1 MDFKSEL
8 IDKFNLIKVDIRGT
22 VKAGRSYMSISSQT
36 NNVYTTF
43 FTPENDYFPSFSE
56 NTDLYVFPVDTSDLN
71 PGSVV
76 KDIAG
81 DILVLFSD
89 EYDYRFYAEVT
100 NIENT
105 WSEGTLSIVEVLYR
119 A

>member
-8 IDKFNLIKVDIRGT
+8 IDKFNLIKVDKDGP
-22 VKAGRSYMSISSQT
+22 VKAGRSYMSISNTS
-36 NNVYTTF
+36 NVFATL
-43 FTPENDYFPSFSE
+43 FTPEKDYLPSFSE
-56 NTDLYVFPVDTSDLN
+56 NTDLYMFPVDTSDLK

-76 KDIAG
+76 RDIAG
-81 DILVLFSD
+81 DIMVLISD
-89 EYDYRFYAEVT
+89 EYGYRFYAEVT